1 MSRFFRSSDTESSDS
16 DSSDNDSQYSHS
28 DSEYD
33 SDAESYHSEAED
45 DQPKN
50 RFLKGGSDSDDSDD
64 ESNKKRQAKSQKD
77 KRIEEM
83 ETAVKAIENGQKNND
98 WNLISTE
105 FDKLTITITRATTGF
120 NKISVPKF
128 YVKTMIELDDHVT
141 ENLAKEKSS
150 KKKNNNSKAMNN
162 LKTKLK
168 KLSKQFEESIAAYK
182 KDPEEFMKEEEV
194 EEVVPPTP
202 TKTRE
207 IASNADEADSGE
219 GFAAVGKGGKTIV
232 AVSKETLLTRLR
244 EVLESRGKKN
254 TDRAEQITVLENLSE
269 VAESP
274 FQKISVLLI
283 LIASRFDVNISKATY
298 MDTAIWKS
306 AAKEFNELLQVL
318 ENNKSFMVT
327 ENADDLDNED
337 ADVVPKAGEVVK
349 LRGSI
354 LSFVERL
361 DDEFNKSLQNIDP
374 HATEYIDRL
383 RDEATIF
390 AMLDRAQFYFETY
403 DMTFALPRVISRKL
417 DHVYYKPD
425 QVIGY
430 LQTSSK
436 KLLPEYV
443 VSKITPSQDSNELVN
458 ELCNYLYK
466 DTTTVFR
473 TRAILCHIYHY
484 ALHKKFHT
492 ARDLLLMSHV
502 QDSIHQADIATQILY
517 NRAMVQI
524 GICAFRDGLI
534 KEAHAALSEIQ
545 GSGRVKELLAQG
557 VQAQRFG
564 QPTNPEVE
572 AIERQRQLPFHMHI
586 NLELLECIFLTS
598 SMLLEI
604 PAQAQAG
611 PSNKKFISRPF
622 RRLLDYN
629 ERQAFCGPPE
639 NTRDHIM
646 SAAKALA
653 SGEWEK
659 AKDFILAIKVWDL
672 MTETQEIKDML
683 VRKIQEEG
691 LRTYLFTYASYYST
705 LGLTQLASMFDL
717 SVNSV
722 NAIIAKMIF
731 NEELSASLDQVTQCI
746 VLHQVELSRLQVLS
760 LQYSEKV
767 ANLVDQNERLT
778 SNGRDNNNNTTNNNN
793 NNNNNSNNNNNNNNR
808 DNNNN
813 YHNSNKNH

>member
-1 MSRFFRSSDTESSDS
+1 MSRFFRSSDTESFDS
-16 DSSDNDSQYSHS
+16 ESSDNDSQYTQL
-28 DSEYD
+28 DSEYN
-33 SDAESYHSEAED
+33 SDAESYHSDAED

-77 KRIEEM
+77 KRIDEM

-98 WNLISTE
+98 WNLISQ
-105 FDKLTITITRATTGF
+105 LTVTISRATTGF
-120 NKISVPKF
+120 NKIALPKF
-128 YVKTMIELDDHVT
+128 YIKTMVELDDHVT

-168 KLSKQFEESIAAYK
+168 KLSKQFEEAIAAYK

-194 EEVVPPTP
+194 EEEPVAPVKKREVV
-202 TKTRE
+202 
-207 IASNADEADSGE
+207 SNVDAADADND
-219 GFAAVGKGGKTIV
+219 GFSAVGKGGKAVV
-232 AVSKETLLTRLR
+232 AVNQETLLTRLR

-254 TDRAEQITVLENLSE
+254 TDRDEQITTLESLLE

-274 FQKISVLLI
+274 FQKISVLLV
-283 LIASRFDVNISKATY
+283 LIASRFDVTISKAPY
-298 MDTAIWKS
+298 MNTTVWNS
-306 AAKEFNELLQVL
+306 AAREFNQLLEVL
-318 ENNKSFMVT
+318 EKNKSFIVV
-327 ENADDLDNED
+327 EDAEDLNNED
-337 ADVVPKAGEVVK
+337 RDVVPKAGEVVK
-349 LRGSI
+349 VRGSI

-383 RDEATIF
+383 RDEPTIY
-390 AMLDRAQFYFETY
+390 AMLDRSQYYFETY
-403 DMTFALPRVISRKL
+403 NITFALPRVISRKL
-417 DHVYYKPD
+417 DHVYYKPE
-425 QVIGY
+425 QVIGT
-430 LQTSSK
+430 LQTAAKQLLPSYVSSK
-436 KLLPEYV
+436 I
-443 VSKITPSQDSNELVN
+443 ITSDAPADLVN
-458 ELCNYLYK
+458 QLCNYLYK

-484 ALHKKFHT
+484 ALHKQFHT

-502 QDSIHQADIATQILY
+502 QDTIHQADIATQILY

-534 KEAHAALSEIQ
+534 KESHAALSEIQ

-611 PSNKKFISRPF
+611 PNNKKFISRPF

-629 ERQAFCGPPE
+629 ERQAFSGPPE

-672 MTETQEIKDML
+672 MTETQEIKEML

-705 LGLTQLASMFDL
+705 LGLTQLAGMFDL
-717 SVNSV
+717 SVSSV

-778 SNGRDNNNNTTNNNN
+778 SNGKDNNNNNTNNN
-793 NNNNNSNNNNNNNNR
+793 NNNNNSNHHHHNNNN
-808 DNNNN
+808 
-813 YHNSNKNH
+813 KNH